1 MGQSISYPQEFPSCK
16 SIVLQ
21 LFPSSNFRPL
31 FRPRA
36 THPLFP
42 SSSISLFSLP
52 SIFLPPPFT
61 RFVLG
66 SPLYPLQ
73 RDPLSPIFPSSPR
86 GSSSFFNKSKLRE
99 ASNPFIYSLPTIDA
113 PFANLSF
120 RLHLSFIQH
129 PLSCAPWIILLF
141 QPSSSLPP
149 TLRTRSFVG
158 GCFSSRVFLL
168 FPLFSTVKNFSI
180 TRV

>member
-31 FRPRA
+31 FRSRA
-36 THPLFP
+36 THPLLLFRFSLFPSFYIP
-42 SSSISLFSLP
+42 SSSIHPFCSWLSSLSASTRSAFADFSQ
-52 SIFLPPPFT
+52 F
-61 RFVLG
+61 
-66 SPLYPLQ
+66 
-73 RDPLSPIFPSSPR
+73 
-86 GSSSFFNKSKLRE
+86 SSSFFNKSKLRE

-141 QPSSSLPP
+141 QPPSSLPP
-149 TLRTRSFVG
+149 TLRIRSFVG

-168 FPLFSTVKNFSI
+168 FPLFSTVKNFST